1 MRILCA
7 GAWGLAATLLA
18 AAALAHGEKADR
30 AATTASDSDLRF
42 ALPAAGS
49 YALPP
54 IARVRE
60 HHLLDPEGNQ
70 AAMLDL
76 AGGQLAVVSFIYTHC
91 PQAQGCPLALAVLQR
106 VDRLVAQRPD
116 LAARVR
122 LVTLS
127 FDPARDTPARMGQLR
142 AHMRPASDWRFLTA
156 GSADQIQPVLED
168 FGQDVREL
176 VGGDG
181 VAVGLIGHV
190 LKVFLVDSSRAVR
203 NIYSTGLLSPEL
215 LLLDLE
221 TLLLEEQA
229 GGEALARGEVP

>member
-1 MRILCA
+1 MKTLCA

-30 AATTASDSDLRF
+30 AATAASDSDLRF

-54 IARVRE
+54 IARVQE
-60 HHLLDPEGNQ
+60 HRLLDPEGNE
-70 AAMLDL
+70 AALLDL

-116 LAARVR
+116 LAAQVR

-156 GSADQIQPVLED
+156 SSAEQLQPVLED
-168 FGQDVREL
+168 FGQDVRRL
-176 VGGDG
+176 GGDG
-181 VAVGLIGHV
+181 VAIGLLGHV

-221 TLLLEEQA
+221 TLLLD
-229 GGEALARGEVP
+229 